1 MDNGGSPDALITKS
15 ECQDMIDQAIRQ
27 HNRNAGIISLVVG
40 WIVLGLFSDG
50 LLRLVGVIP
59 PLFDW
64 LDLSLIKS

>member
-1 MDNGGSPDALITKS
+1 MDKQKNPEALVTKS
-15 ECQDMIDQAIRQ
+15 ECQDMIDMAIRR

-50 LLRLVGVIP
+50 LLRLIGVIP

-64 LDLSLIKS
+64 IDIKLT